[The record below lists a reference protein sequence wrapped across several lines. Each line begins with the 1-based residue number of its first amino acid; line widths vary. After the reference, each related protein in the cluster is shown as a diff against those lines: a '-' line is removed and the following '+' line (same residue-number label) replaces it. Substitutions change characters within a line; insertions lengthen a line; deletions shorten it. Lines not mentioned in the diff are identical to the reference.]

1 MLELRDYQSRLIDS
15 AREHLRCGCNSV
27 LIQSPTG
34 SGKTVLVAH
43 MLRRAVG
50 RGHRAWF
57 VVHRRELIE
66 QSVRTLRDSAGLEV
80 GVVAAGVASDRNA
93 LVQVCSIQSL
103 RGRWSLLARPSLIVW
118 DECFPAGTLVDGRPI
133 ETIRRGDMVWSFNHV
148 SGRIESRRVVQLMKS
163 SPSNM
168 VRVAIGD
175 KVVACT
181 AGHPFYVEGKGYVP
195 ARQLTL
201 GDRLL
206 SRVQNQVPSDETA
219 TRSTLARW
227 AGLLLE
233 SVFIQIPCTRL
244 VGNNGAHEQAIRIG
258 EDDCKQPDGKG
269 GNAGEVVEVAS
280 PHWTQ
285 AGCSRRKWNWV
296 DGAAKIVDA
305 INGVIRACIGV
316 CRWDRGRNENQGLP
330 DSLQNRRGLSSA
342 FGRSGIGWKLTLWQ
356 ACSDRSEKGF
366 VSSCPRVDG
375 VTHIEPSDDGTFGGV
390 CRDGCVY
397 NFEVEGNNNY
407 FVDGM
412 LVHNCHHIAAGSW
425 ADVFRA
431 NPEARHIG
439 LTATPERLDGVGLGR
454 WFQRLVLGPS
464 VADLIDGGW
473 LAKFKI
479 YSPPGASLS
488 GVHMLGG
495 DYNKRELNAVLDGS
509 AVMGD
514 VLTHYR
520 KLAPGRRMV
529 AFTWSVASSV
539 ELADRFSAA
548 GIPAEHVDG
557 TTSMHNRDAAMSR
570 FRRGETMVL
579 TNVDL
584 FGEGLDVPAIE
595 AVALL
600 RPTQSL
606 GLYVQQVGRALRP
619 APGKSHAIILD
630 HAGNALRHGLPDDP
644 RDWSLDSE
652 RRKRVG
658 DHAAP
663 VRQCPKC
670 YAVMPADRPMCIEC
684 GFEFPTK
691 SRKIAEIVGELQEMQ
706 LRRDKRM
713 EQRKADTVQKL
724 ISIGRARGYRNPAW
738 WAWMVFT
745 HRRNG

>member
-1 MLELRDYQSRLIDS
+1 M
-15 AREHLRCGCNSV
+15 
-27 LIQSPTG
+27 
-34 SGKTVLVAH
+34 
-43 MLRRAVG
+43 
-50 RGHRAWF
+50 
-57 VVHRRELIE
+57 
-66 QSVRTLRDSAGLEV
+66 
-80 GVVAAGVASDRNA
+80 
-93 LVQVCSIQSL
+93 
-103 RGRWSLLARPSLIVW
+103 LARPSLIVW

-195 ARQLTL
+195 ARQLAL

-206 SRVQNQVPSDETA
+206 SDETA
-219 TRSTLARW
+219 T
-227 AGLLLE
+227 
-233 SVFIQIPCTRL
+233 
-244 VGNNGAHEQAIRIG
+244 
-258 EDDCKQPDGKG
+258 
-269 GNAGEVVEVAS
+269 
-280 PHWTQ
+280 
-285 AGCSRRKWNWV
+285 
-296 DGAAKIVDA
+296 
-305 INGVIRACIGV
+305 
-316 CRWDRGRNENQGLP
+316 
-330 DSLQNRRGLSSA
+330 
-342 FGRSGIGWKLTLWQ
+342 
-356 ACSDRSEKGF
+356 

-375 VTHIEPSDDGTFGGV
+375 VTHIKPSDDGTFGGV

-539 ELADRFSAA
+539 ELAGRFSAA

-713 EQRKADTVQKL
+713 EQRKADTMQKL

>member
-80 GVVAAGVASDRNA
+80 GVVAAGFSSDRNA

-103 RGRWSLLARPSLIVW
+103 RGRWSSLARPSLIVW
-118 DECFPAGTLVDGRPI
+118 DE
-133 ETIRRGDMVWSFNHV
+133 
-148 SGRIESRRVVQLMKS
+148 
-163 SPSNM
+163 
-168 VRVAIGD
+168 
-175 KVVACT
+175 
-181 AGHPFYVEGKGYVP
+181 
-195 ARQLTL
+195 
-201 GDRLL
+201 
-206 SRVQNQVPSDETA
+206 
-219 TRSTLARW
+219 
-227 AGLLLE
+227 
-233 SVFIQIPCTRL
+233 
-244 VGNNGAHEQAIRIG
+244 
-258 EDDCKQPDGKG
+258 
-269 GNAGEVVEVAS
+269 
-280 PHWTQ
+280 
-285 AGCSRRKWNWV
+285 
-296 DGAAKIVDA
+296 
-305 INGVIRACIGV
+305 
-316 CRWDRGRNENQGLP
+316 
-330 DSLQNRRGLSSA
+330 
-342 FGRSGIGWKLTLWQ
+342 
-356 ACSDRSEKGF
+356 
-366 VSSCPRVDG
+366 
-375 VTHIEPSDDGTFGGV
+375 
-390 CRDGCVY
+390 
-397 NFEVEGNNNY
+397 
-407 FVDGM
+407 
-412 LVHNCHHIAAGSW
+412 CHHIAAGSW

-529 AFTWSVASSV
+529 AFTWSIASSV
-539 ELADRFSAA
+539 ELAGRFSAA